1 MENTNLDTV
10 LEEAADEVET
20 FVPADNSSFAKNGLI
35 VSGVIAGAVGLAI
48 LSKKV
53 IVPGVKKLLSKRKNS
68 EDVVDTDSDKDTE
81 K

>member
-20 FVPADNSSFAKNGLI
+20 FVPADNSSFVKNGLI
-35 VSGVIAGAVGLAI
+35 VSGVVVGAVGLAI
-48 LSKKV
+48 LGKKV

-68 EDVVDTDSDKDTE
+68 EDVVDIDSDEDTE

>member
-10 LEEAADEVET
+10 LEEVADEVET
-20 FVPADNSSFAKNGLI
+20 IVPADNSSFVKNGLI
-35 VSGVIAGAVGLAI
+35 VSGVVAGVVGLAI
-48 LSKKV
+48 LGTKV

>member
-10 LEEAADEVET
+10 LEEAVDEVET
-20 FVPADNSSFAKNGLI
+20 FVPADNSSFVKNGLI
-35 VSGVIAGAVGLAI
+35 VSGVVAGAVGLAKKK
-48 LSKKV
+48 KKV

>member
-10 LEEAADEVET
+10 LEEVADEVET

-35 VSGVIAGAVGLAI
+35 VSGVVAGAVGLAI
-48 LSKKV
+48 LGKKV

-68 EDVVDTDSDKDTE
+68 EDVVDIDSDKDTE